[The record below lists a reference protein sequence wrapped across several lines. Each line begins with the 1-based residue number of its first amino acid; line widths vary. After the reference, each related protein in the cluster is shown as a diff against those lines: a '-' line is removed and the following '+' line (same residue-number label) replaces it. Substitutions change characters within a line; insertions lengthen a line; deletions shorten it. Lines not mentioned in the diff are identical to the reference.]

1 MTSLERVVEY
11 IDDTPS
17 EVAVVRPQ
25 ASPAAAVSATRPVP
39 SGQAR
44 DETRRR
50 ESRAL
55 GAIVPTA
62 TTIGP
67 QRGLAF
73 VQGWEAGGRVEL
85 CGVSMRY
92 RPGLPLVLRDVSM
105 VVEKGEKVALCGRT
119 GSGKSSIMEA
129 VLQVPIALG
138 VCAVGTR
145 CWLTLTHNNALQTRP
160 LAAGS
165 ILMGGTDVTQVPLA
179 QLRSAVT
186 VIQQAPTLFVC
197 VVVVGLAGECE
208 LF

>member
-25 ASPAAAVSATRPVP
+25 APPAAAVSASRPVP

-138 VCAVGTR
+138 VCAVVTR
-145 CWLTLTHNNALQTRP
+145 CWLTLTYNNNSNAMQTRP
-160 LAAGS
+160 LATGS

-186 VIQQAPTLFVC
+186 VIQQAPTLFVS
-197 VVVVGLAGECE
+197 VVALGFC
-208 LF
+208 